1 MIYHLM
7 QLEVPLS
14 SDKRLHF
21 GQKDKVARFLS
32 PDNHK
37 KVFKEVVSNGEVVQY
52 VPFTDFMT
60 YLLKQ
65 ELS

>member
-21 GQKDKVARFLS
+21 GQKDEVARFLS
-32 PDNHK
+32 PGDFK

-52 VPFTDFMT
+52 VPFTDYVT
-60 YLLKQ
+60 YLSKQ